1 MARWCPE
8 ITGRFA
14 VFTRMGVEPP
24 VARGFSSAL
33 KNFGIGR
40 QGAGSTKHWPFV
52 DTRHHMTS
60 HLANDDL
67 PETTDPSVAYA
78 HRPQPGQFIA
88 IKTREALSAA
98 NKGSA

>member
-1 MARWCPE
+1 
-8 ITGRFA
+8 
-14 VFTRMGVEPP
+14 
-24 VARGFSSAL
+24 
-33 KNFGIGR
+33 
-40 QGAGSTKHWPFV
+40 
-52 DTRHHMTS
+52 MTS

-67 PETTDPSVAYA
+67 PETTDPSVTYV